1 MSLFSNIKIELI
13 KLYHKKSSL
22 LLLLLLA
29 LPLFFGIGMMFGAS
43 FFVSDGSEGGVDAV
57 SSGLSAI
64 EFSANML
71 GQAKYVL
78 FLVVIIL
85 AAISFAGEIENGQIK
100 SEITRICA
108 RWKILLSKYFALIIV
123 TALALIVFLLWTI
136 LIYYSMLRGSAYS
149 NGTFWGA
156 YGAAQIKYMVFMF
169 IGAAVSIASTFILG
183 LKLKTFP
190 CFALS
195 YILWFVSLYT
205 DFFEQIK
212 MLIPINIP
220 DVILERASE
229 GFSTLPYT
237 GLFLA
242 YCLVILILSAF
253 IFERMDI
260 RE

>member
-1 MSLFSNIKIELI
+1 
-13 KLYHKKSSL
+13 
-22 LLLLLLA
+22 
-29 LPLFFGIGMMFGAS
+29 
-43 FFVSDGSEGGVDAV
+43 
-57 SSGLSAI
+57 
-64 EFSANML
+64 
-71 GQAKYVL
+71 
-78 FLVVIIL
+78 
-85 AAISFAGEIENGQIK
+85 
-100 SEITRICA
+100 
-108 RWKILLSKYFALIIV
+108 
-123 TALALIVFLLWTI
+123 
-136 LIYYSMLRGSAYS
+136 
-149 NGTFWGA
+149 
-156 YGAAQIKYMVFMF
+156 MVFMF

-260 RE
+260 RA